1 MSEIIQLVTQVGV
14 TSTIALIAVI
24 IIFLIANALVRHFD
38 RRSKVEAHHDHSH
51 LDDTETLRELSKEDR
66 DLLRLFQTRN
76 DDLTKS
82 NISMIQENA
91 KLKTDFELLKQDT
104 TERMKDSAQ
113 EQARLSQQ
121 IDQLKKD
128 VVELREQLRE
138 CFETSKI
145 KDDIISRQN
154 DELGK
159 LRSA

>member
-1 MSEIIQLVTQVGV
+1 MSEIVQLVTQVGV
-14 TSTIALIAVI
+14 TSTIVLIMAIALA
-24 IIFLIANALVRHFD
+24 RHFD

-82 NISMIQENA
+82 NISMIRENA

-113 EQARLSQQ
+113 EQSRLSQQ
-121 IDQLKKD
+121 IEQLKKD
-128 VVELREQLRE
+128 VSELRERLQE

-145 KDDIISRQN
+145 KDEIINRQN
-154 DELGK
+154 EELGK
-159 LRSA
+159 LRAG